1 MGCKAL
7 QSPDTLRQLNAID
20 RDLIEARVRAIFDLR
35 EMGDIPGMMKYAA
48 PDIVCFPNDFWRPV
62 AFPRPIQGYDAV
74 FEVFRLR
81 NAHYENLASE
91 IHRLLVDGDQVAVHR
106 TVTLRD
112 RGGSDVYS
120 TENRQ
125 QEGAR
130 ARSAQCTSGAKA
142 AGAAAAICTARGAA

>member
-7 QSPDTLRQLNAID
+7 QSPDTLRQLHAID

-48 PDIVCFPNDFWRPV
+48 PDIVCFPHDFWRPV
-62 AFPRPIQGYDAV
+62 AFPRPVQGYEAV

-91 IHRLLVDGDQVAVHR
+91 IHRLLVDGDHVAVHR

-112 RGGSDVYS
+112 RGGSDVYTYNAVDFLRFREGLVVEFS
-120 TENRQ
+120 ELPDSSARQVIENFPL
-125 QEGAR
+125 
-130 ARSAQCTSGAKA
+130 
-142 AGAAAAICTARGAA
+142 

>member
-112 RGGSDVYS
+112 RGGSDTYTYNAVDFLRFRDGLVVEFAELPDAS
-120 TENRQ
+120 ARQVIENFPL
-125 QEGAR
+125 
-130 ARSAQCTSGAKA
+130 
-142 AGAAAAICTARGAA
+142 